1 VGVSVWAMH
10 NDLGLVCEDA
20 RIPNNPRSLMTPF
33 RGQQGW
39 QIGIPFQ
46 TLADLA
52 ARLQRGVPVPDDIRR
67 AQPSLGSTAGAGQI
81 DRLAMFAHGWPGG
94 FFVDGDGHTD
104 LSARNFEAFRAS
116 LLAIGRFVAGGD
128 ETRQRNDVPT
138 IYLMGC
144 EAGRGSGGT
153 ALLNLLSQC
162 WRGRKV
168 VGFVTIG
175 LRIPT
180 DMERPVPPNGM
191 CYNPGFRLPPRC
203 DPQFVAPEQANS
215 CDIDRIQQ
223 MLANASFRPLDDTRF
238 LSWANEFSPYAK
250 VSWMGQIIRDSQ
262 CEADFA
268 AHPPVSV
275 PCPPR
280 ATTRQGH

>member
-1 VGVSVWAMH
+1 MH

-20 RIPNNPRSLMTPF
+20 RVPSNPRSLMTPF

-52 ARLQRGVPVPDDIRR
+52 ARLQRGVPIPDDIRR

-128 ETRQRNDVPT
+128 ETRQRNDLPT

-144 EAGRGSGGT
+144 EAGRGSGGA
-153 ALLNLLSQC
+153 ALFKLLFPC
-162 WRGRKV
+162 WGGGEGGGGGSLWVKGSAGYGGPGPPQRKL
-168 VGFVTIG
+168 FN
-175 LRIPT
+175 
-180 DMERPVPPNGM
+180 PPL
-191 CYNPGFRLPPRC
+191 C
-203 DPQFVAPEQANS
+203 VAP
-215 CDIDRIQQ
+215 
-223 MLANASFRPLDDTRF
+223 PL
-238 LSWANEFSPYAK
+238 P
-250 VSWMGQIIRDSQ
+250 
-262 CEADFA
+262 
-268 AHPPVSV
+268 
-275 PCPPR
+275 
-280 ATTRQGH
+280 